1 MAALDLRPRS
11 SAYLFLAVVVAQL
24 VLVSAQVTTRAG
36 TPLLQ
41 AIAFGMVAEVQ
52 RAGSAVVQGVFGVWT
67 GYIDLRGVRAEN
79 ERLARELGAARIA
92 LQRERALA
100 QRSRNLQELL
110 DLRSQLTLETIAADV
125 IAAAATPE
133 FRTITIGKGT
143 QAGLRP
149 DMAVL
154 APSGV
159 VGRVIV
165 PSARAANVQ
174 LLIDRNAAA
183 GAIIERSRA
192 QGIVVGRGDG
202 LLRLEYVTGS
212 ADIRVGDTI
221 VTSGIDG
228 IYPKGFAIGR
238 IEKVERSGGAYR
250 AITVV
255 PAVDFSRLEEVLVVL
270 TPALPEGITPG
281 EGLSRGG
288 APR

>member
-1 MAALDLRPRS
+1 MAAFDLRPRS
-11 SAYLFLAVVVAQL
+11 SAYLFLAVVVGQL
-24 VLVSAQVTTRAG
+24 VLISVQVTTRAG

-41 AIAFGMVAEVQ
+41 AVAFGMVAEVQ
-52 RAGSAVVQGVFGVWT
+52 RAGSAVVQAVVGVWT
-67 GYIDLRGVRAEN
+67 GYLDLRGVRAEN
-79 ERLARELGAARIA
+79 ERLARELGEARVV
-92 LQRERALA
+92 LQQERALA

-110 DLRSQLTLETIAADV
+110 DLRSQLALQTAAADV

-143 QAGLRP
+143 RDGLRP

-165 PSARAANVQ
+165 PSGRAANVQ

-183 GAIIERSRA
+183 GALIERSRA
-192 QGIVVGRGDG
+192 QGIAVGSGDG
-202 LLRLEYVTGS
+202 LLRLEYLTGS
-212 ADIRVGDTI
+212 ADIQVGDTV

-228 IYPKGFAIGR
+228 IYPKGFVIGR
-238 IEKVERSGGAYR
+238 VERVERSGGAYG
-250 AITVV
+250 AITIV

-270 TPALPEGITPG
+270 TPALPDGADP
-281 EGLSRGG
+281 GG
-288 APR
+288 ASR